1 MSEPYTVGT
10 TIRVTGTFR
19 NAAEALADP
28 STITFKY
35 RKPGGGAITT
45 VTYAGGGVTR
55 SSTGVYYVD
64 LSPTDDEHG
73 IWTFRWSS
81 TGTPAT
87 ATESSFAVGDSS
99 FD

>member
-19 NAAEALADP
+19 DVAGDLADP
-28 STITFKY
+28 QTVTLKY
-35 RKPGGGAITT
+35 RKPGTNTTTT
-45 VTYAGGGVTR
+45 VTYAGGGVSK

-64 LSPTDDEHG
+64 LATTDNEHG
-73 IWTFRWSS
+73 LWSYRWSS
-81 TGTPAT
+81 TGNPAT
-87 ATESSFAVGDSS
+87 AAEGSFAVADST

>member
-19 NAAEALADP
+19 NIAGDLADP

-35 RKPGGGAITT
+35 RKPGGGAATT
-45 VTYAGGGVTR
+45 VTYAGGGVTK

-64 LSPTDDEHG
+64 LSTTDDEHG
-73 IWTFRWSS
+73 IWSYRWSS

-87 ATESSFAVGDSS
+87 ATESTFAVADST